1 MGFSDMF
8 ADEAKP
14 SKYEDLTVGRFRSG
28 HAVKGKPLSL
38 TSWRVTS
45 GDNDVMEVISEE
57 LGGTVGE
64 WEATGD
70 DVLECFTTAE
80 SVDIVLEAADIRT
93 GMVLF
98 GRSGP
103 PIRSCDGKTQGGD
116 NAGVPCACPLTLAD
130 RKVAAQRGTGCNP
143 SISITF
149 SLAAMPSLGR
159 FQFRTGSW
167 QMARDID
174 AVEARLAKIDGPARG
189 TLALEVVTWTDKVTN
204 REKSFVKPVLTI
216 LGPVAD
222 VKSPF

>member
-45 GDNDVMEVISEE
+45 GDTDVMEVISEE
-57 LGGTVGE
+57 FGGTVGE

-70 DVLECFTTAE
+70 DVLECFTAASAVE
-80 SVDIVLEAADIRT
+80 IVLEAADIRT

-98 GRSGP
+98 GRTGP
-103 PIRSCDGKTQGGD
+103 PIRSCDSKTQTGD
-116 NAGVPCACPLTLAD
+116 NAGKPCECPLALAD
-130 RKVAAQRGTGCNP
+130 RKAAAQRGSGCSP
-143 SISITF
+143 SIQVTF
-149 SLAAMPSLGR
+149 SLAAFPALGR
-159 FQFRTGSW
+159 FTFRSGSW
-167 QMARDID
+167 QLAKDIGQ
-174 AVEARLAKIDGPARG
+174 AEARLARIDGPARA
-189 TLALEVVTWTDKVTN
+189 TLALEVVTWTDKLTN
-204 REKSFVKPVLTI
+204 REKSFTKPVLTVH
-216 LGPVAD
+216 GPVAD